1 MNQND
6 FTKPFGHELGT
17 LFLQDS
23 FYIKNHI
30 NENKLQKKNSKLSV
44 DNKQLKYNPL

>member
-6 FTKPFGHELGT
+6 FTKPFGYELGS
-17 LFLQDS
+17 LFPQDS

-30 NENKLQKKNSKLSV
+30 NENKLKKNSKLCV
-44 DNKQLKYNPL
+44 DNEQLKYNPL